1 MNDIYQI
8 TIAHNRYDSR
18 IYHRIASSLAKS
30 NLNITLIVCDG
41 FGDEKI
47 DNLSIRD
54 LGNIKFSLLRNSIK
68 QFKIFIYLKHLKS
81 ILHFHEP
88 ILLPLAILLRLF
100 GNIVVF
106 DMHENMHL
114 QIMTK
119 PWRIPKYLKLI
130 ISKIYRFVENIL
142 LKGING
148 ITVPQP
154 IMVDM
159 YKKQNINIISV
170 SNFFIDIDNISYDD
184 LIKEKNFKNLIYSGT
199 ISNERG
205 FKNMINLINELPIG
219 YKLHIAGE
227 INNDLKIEIPK
238 DLKDKVVLH
247 GFLNLTDL
255 RKLYKKCGIGLI
267 MFNNIG
273 QYYMS
278 YSLKLF
284 EYMHFGMFLVMPNFG
299 EWNKFNNKYNVGI
312 NIDTKDFNSSAQKIK
327 NLDLNY
333 LKTVSNKNFTNVRK
347 YFVWENEVNKLI
359 HFYKRISKNK
369 QS

>member
-1 MNDIYQI
+1 MQAVYQI
-8 TIAHNRYDSR
+8 TIAHYRYDSR
-18 IYHRIASSLAKS
+18 IYQRISRSLAKS
-30 NLNITLIVCDG
+30 NINTTLIVCDG
-41 FGDEKI
+41 LGDEII
-47 DNLSIRD
+47 DNLQITD
-54 LGNIKFSLLRNSIK
+54 LGDINFFLLGHSIK
-68 QFKIFIYLKHLKS
+68 QFKIFIRLIKVKS

-106 DMHENMHL
+106 DMHENLHL

-119 PWRIPKYLKLI
+119 PWRIPKSFKVI
-130 ISKIYRFVENIL
+130 VSKIYRFFEDIL
-142 LKGING
+142 LKGVNG

-159 YKKQNINIISV
+159 YKKKNSNIISV

-184 LIKEKNFKNLIYSGT
+184 LIKGKNFKNLIYSGT
-199 ISNERG
+199 VSNERG
-205 FKNMINLINELPIG
+205 FKNMMNIMHKMPIE

-227 INNDLKIEIPK
+227 INYDLRKEIPK
-238 DLKDKVVLH
+238 DLKDNIILH

-255 RKLYKKCGIGLI
+255 RKLYQKCGVGLI
-267 MFNNIG
+267 MFNNVG

-284 EYMHFGMFLVMPNFG
+284 EYMHFGMFIIMPNFG
-299 EWNKFNNKYNVGI
+299 EWNKFNNKYKVGI
-312 NIDTKDFNSSAQKIK
+312 NIDTRDSNSSAQKIK

-333 LKTVSNKNFTNVRK
+333 LKTVSNENFTNVRK
-347 YFVWENEVNKLI
+347 YFIWENEVNKLVY
-359 HFYKRISKNK
+359 FYKRISKNK
-369 QS
+369 